1 MLKIY
6 TLSNSMTKWLLI
18 LALIFY
24 HIFIESYSKT
34 SVDTLFLILLYNV
47 ETLYIVTAL
56 QLGFS

>member
-1 MLKIY
+1 
-6 TLSNSMTKWLLI
+6 MTKWLSI

-24 HIFIESYSKT
+24 HIFIESYSKNF
-34 SVDTLFLILLYNV
+34 VHILFLILLHNI